1 MLAGLNA
8 LDLARLRMSVGYGT
22 HKKGRPL
29 SPIEVGSFI
38 RKAREEGVSLQDCA
52 KAVHLNG
59 TGHIRR
65 LLRILDLPDDLQQL
79 VGWGAGKHFIGF
91 TSAVELARVRD
102 PGEQRVVA
110 QAVLSHGLN
119 SNEVQQ
125 VVQLRERSGR
135 SVEACIDEILGM
147 RPTIKKRYVFIGSV
161 AEENVEGLG
170 RLTQAARNSIL
181 ASGIERLGLYG
192 ATGRLG
198 AKFFTL
204 VGDERFHASMQDVGK
219 ERIEPRLRTHIS
231 ESVRNAVADKQPM
244 TRCRK

>member
-8 LDLARLRMSVGYGT
+8 LELGNLRMSVGYGT

-29 SPIEVGSFI
+29 SPIEVGSLI

-52 KAVHLNG
+52 KAIHLNG

-65 LLRILDLPDDLQQL
+65 LLRILDLPGDLQQL

-91 TSAVELARVRD
+91 TSAVELARFRD
-102 PGEQRVVA
+102 AGEQRVVA
-110 QAVLSHGLN
+110 QAILSHGLN
-119 SNEVQQ
+119 SGEVQQ

-147 RPTIKKRYVFIGSV
+147 RPIIQKRYVFIGSV

-170 RLTQAARNSIL
+170 RLTQAARDSIL
-181 ASGIERLGLYG
+181 ASGIERLDLCG

-198 AKFFTL
+198 TRFFRL
-204 VGDERFHASMQDVGK
+204 VGDERFHDSMQGVGK
-219 ERIEPRLRTHIS
+219 EHIEPRLRTHIS
-231 ESVRNAVADKQPM
+231 EILRNDVAG
-244 TRCRK
+244 R